1 MAKSYI
7 LTGLD
12 IGSSSIKALIAFKKS
27 NSSDFEILSQV
38 SEPSFGIRRGVV
50 IDIERV
56 SGIIKS
62 VLDKTQK
69 GCGQKIEGVFVNIG
83 GTHIFSTSS
92 HGTVVVSRADQE
104 ISQED
109 IDRVLEAAQTFSL
122 PPNREILD
130 VLPREFIV
138 DGKKE
143 IKQPLSMR
151 GVRLEVETLVLCAFS
166 PYLKNLSQ
174 TVLNTGFQ
182 IDGWVISPLA
192 SSKAVLTSREK
203 ELGVIL
209 LDIGARTTGL
219 AMFKEGDL
227 IHTVILPIGSGHI
240 TDDIGIGLK
249 TDPDTAERIKL
260 EFGSCLL
267 KGMRKKKKVKEEGSG
282 EILVFTQDALGKII
296 DPRISEILEQARK
309 EIKKSAGQEI
319 FPVGVVLTGGGARLP
334 KIKEFAK
341 KILKLP
347 VRIGVPRSFFPVPE
361 DPALSVVCGLVLQR
375 WESQQE
381 KGSLG
386 LIGTIGSKIKKIFRS
401 FIP

>member
-50 IDIERV
+50 VDIERV

-62 VLDKTQK
+62 VLDKAQK
-69 GCGQKIEGVFVNIG
+69 GCGQEIEGVFVNIG

-267 KGMRKKKKVKEEGSG
+267 KGMRKKKRVKEEGSG

-319 FPVGVVLTGGGARLP
+319 FPVGVVLAGGGARLP
-334 KIKEFAK
+334 KIKELAK